1 MAFAVP
7 GHELDF
13 AIYGDANTNKL
24 QLMPVQVHQLQ
35 AQQQQIPARLKG
47 PDLTGYQSG
56 IFDDR
61 SGTFWQKTFLS
72 YIISLLFVQH
82 NRKH

>member
-13 AIYGDANTNKL
+13 AIYGNANTNKL
-24 QLMPVQVHQLQ
+24 QLLPVQVHQLQ
-35 AQQQQIPARLKG
+35 VQQQQIPANLEG

-56 IFDDR
+56 IFDDQ
-61 SGTFWQKTFLS
+61 SGTYRANSKHFHSPFLRFLS
-72 YIISLLFVQH
+72 
-82 NRKH
+82 